1 MNIRKF
7 MNDIDMSG
15 SFLNKLKKKV
25 KKSINIK
32 LSLWIGLCL
41 IVTLAAG
48 VGFFQI
54 FKSAHIGRM
63 THIDYDKDRISIQ
76 SDVFDFINDVY
87 STDKNKEEYIR
98 DYIKNFQGNVYIVS
112 EGGKVKYKSNN
123 DGYGMIDAINIDGFR
138 DEIKTAGKND
148 FKIMYPLTVDNNLYY
163 FIMIQ
168 KLEGRP
174 VYSYEIT
181 YALTGI
187 ICLILFIAMIYIGIR
202 KKVRYI
208 EYISAS
214 IKEISKGN
222 LNYSLNKESEDELSV
237 VAEEINIMENN
248 LNNMIEKERES
259 DRKQRELIT
268 NISHDL
274 KTPLTVILG
283 YLDIIRTDAC
293 RSDDEKKQYVETAY
307 EKTVILQKMVLDL
320 FELVKLG
327 DRDIV
332 LNKSEVNINKLLRQI
347 VMDYGPV
354 AEEKNVSVQYDD
366 CSRNISLMA
375 DVDKIG
381 RAFNNLMS
389 NAVKYCLEGTGIT
402 VALEEDPA
410 GALIYFKNKCDNITE
425 DNLDELFERF
435 YRADKARNSTV
446 EGSGIGLSIV
456 KNIIE
461 LHNSSIW
468 AELHKDEIW
477 FIIRLRG

>member
-1 MNIRKF
+1 MNIREVID
-7 MNDIDMSG
+7 NIDIPG
-15 SFLNKLKKKV
+15 FINKMKRKV
-25 KKSINIK
+25 KRSINIK
-32 LSLWIGLCL
+32 LSLWIGVCL
-41 IVTLAAG
+41 IITIASG
-48 VGFFQI
+48 VGIFEI
-54 FKSAHIGRM
+54 FKCAHIGRM
-63 THIDYDKDRISIQ
+63 THIDYDKDRISIEC
-76 SDVFDFINDVY
+76 DVFEFINNIY
-87 STDKNKEEYIR
+87 STDKDKEEYVR
-98 DYIKNFQGNVYIVS
+98 DYIKNFSGNVYIVT
-112 EGGKVKYKSNN
+112 EGGKVKYKSIN
-123 DGYGMIDAINIDGFR
+123 DGYGMIDTINVDSFR
-138 DEIKTAGKND
+138 DEIKTADKRD
-148 FKIMYPLTVDNNLYY
+148 FKIMYPLAVDNNLYY
-163 FIMIQ
+163 FIMME
-168 KLEGRP
+168 KLAGRP

-181 YALTGI
+181 YLLTGI
-187 ICLILFIAMIYIGIR
+187 ICLIMFIAMIYIGIR

-208 EYISAS
+208 EYISSS

-222 LNYSLNKESEDELSV
+222 LNYTLNKESEDELSV
-237 VAEEINIMENN
+237 VAEEINIMENS
-248 LNNMIEKERES
+248 LNNMIERERES

-293 RSDDEKKQYVETAY
+293 KSDDEKKQYIDTAY

-327 DRDIV
+327 DRKIV

-354 AEEKNVSVQYDD
+354 AEEKSVSVQYDD
-366 CSRNISLMA
+366 CSKSISLMA

-389 NAVKYCLEGTGIT
+389 NAVKYCVEGTCIT

-425 DNLDELFERF
+425 DNLDKLFERF

-446 EGSGIGLSIV
+446 EGSGIGLSIT

-461 LHNSSIW
+461 LHNSRIW
-468 AELHKDEIW
+468 TELHGDEIW

>member
-1 MNIRKF
+1 MNIKKYI
-7 MNDIDMSG
+7 NNIDING
-15 SFLNKLKKKV
+15 SFINKIKRKV
-25 KKSINIK
+25 RRSINIK

-41 IVTLAAG
+41 IVTIGAG
-48 VGFFQI
+48 IGLFQI
-54 FKSAHIGRM
+54 FKCAHVGRM
-63 THIDYDKDRISIQ
+63 THIDYDKDRISIE
-76 SDVFDFINDVY
+76 SDVFEFINDVY
-87 STDKNKEEYIR
+87 STDKDKEEYIR
-98 DYIKNFQGNVYIVS
+98 DYIKNFNGNVYIVTES
-112 EGGKVKYKSNN
+112 GKVKYKSNN
-123 DGYGMIDAINIDGFR
+123 DGYGMIEAINIDGFR
-138 DEIKTAGKND
+138 DEIKTADKSD
-148 FKIMYPLTVDNNLYY
+148 FKIMYPFTIDNNIYY
-163 FIMIQ
+163 FIMIN

-187 ICLILFIAMIYIGIR
+187 ICIMLFIAMIYIGIR

-237 VAEEINIMENN
+237 VAEEINIMENS

-283 YLDIIRTDAC
+283 YLDIIRTGAC
-293 RSDDEKKQYVETAY
+293 RSDEEKKQYVETAY

-354 AEEKNVSVQYDD
+354 AEEKNVSVKYDD
-366 CSRNISLMA
+366 CSQSISLMA

-389 NAVKYCLEGTGIT
+389 NAVKYCIDNTCIN
-402 VALEEDPA
+402 VKLEEDPA

-425 DNLDELFERF
+425 DNLDDLFDRF
-435 YRADKARNSTV
+435 YRADKARNSTI
-446 EGSGIGLSIV
+446 EGSGIGLSIA

-468 AELHKDEIW
+468 VELHGNEIW